1 MFKFRTEFEFSRS
14 SKRIILSFSDAFL
27 LLISLWLAL
36 SLRLGEFYLEISLEK
51 YTISSIW
58 LISSLI
64 LFWVLGIY
72 NSVIRFINHKVVL
85 SLSGAIFVC
94 SINLVVLDWFLK
106 GGFPRTV
113 PIIFAINALIL
124 LGGCRML
131 IRSLVL
137 YRDKRVKNQVL
148 IYGAGSSGSQLASA
162 LQNSLEYKVVAFVDD
177 NPKTHGTIISG
188 VKIYCPRKIQSLIN
202 KYDVERILLAIPSAS
217 RSERKHI
224 IDSLEHLGLPV
235 QTVPGTADLVDG
247 RADIDQIQDVKIED
261 LLGRDPVEPNK
272 QLMTQNIESKV
283 VLVTGAGGSI
293 GSELCRQILSQNPQR
308 LLLVEQ
314 SEYSLYSIEAELK
327 CNAIGKNVEITPL
340 LGSVR
345 DQTLLES
352 IMGEFGVQTV
362 YHAAAYKHVPLVEHN
377 TVQGLLNNVFGT
389 LNCVR
394 ASINT
399 GVEKFVLIST
409 DKAVRPTNVMGTTK
423 RIAELI
429 LQAYASE
436 ITNTSFSMV
445 RFGNVLGSSGSVV
458 PLFRSQIRS
467 GGPVTVTHPDITRYF
482 MTIPEAAQLVI
493 QAGAMGAGGDVFV
506 LDMGE
511 SVEIDSLAKKMIRLS
526 GLSIRDGE
534 NPDGDIEIKYTGLR
548 PGEKLYEEL
557 LIGKNVNGTTHPRI
571 MVAQED
577 FLPLEKLLSLL
588 DELKVAC
595 NNFDQEAI
603 RKLLLSAPAS
613 YQPTGKI
620 SDFLFCVQQDVKPVS
635 DSDKPKVVKLP
646 N

>member
-1 MFKFRTEFEFSRS
+1 MNKIFELSRTL
-14 SKRIILSFSDAFL
+14 KRLIVLFSDAVL
-27 LLISLWLAL
+27 LLMALWLAM
-36 SLRLGEFYLEISLEK
+36 SLRLGEFYVETSFEK
-51 YTISSIW
+51 YTIVSIW
-58 LISSLI
+58 LISSVI
-64 LFWVLGIY
+64 IFWSLGVY
-72 NSVIRFINHKVVL
+72 NSVIRFINHNVVVL
-85 SLSGAIFVC
+85 LSIAILAC
-94 SINLVVLDWFLK
+94 SVSLVVLDWFLK

-113 PIIFAINALIL
+113 PAIFAFNAIIL
-124 LGGCRML
+124 LGGSRMF
-131 IRSLVL
+131 IRGVL
-137 YRDKRVKNQVL
+137 LSRTQGAKNRVL

-162 LQNSLEYKVVAFVDD
+162 LQNSFEFKVVAFVDD
-177 NPKTHGTIISG
+177 NAKSQGTVISG
-188 VKIYCPRKIQSLIN
+188 VKVFLPDNIKAIAS
-202 KYDVERILLAIPSAS
+202 KFDVDRILLAIPSAS
-217 RSERKHI
+217 RSERKRI
-224 IDSLEHLGLPV
+224 IDSLEPLGLPV

-247 RADIDQIQDVKIED
+247 RADIDQIQDVKVED

-293 GSELCRQILSQNPQR
+293 GSELCRQILTQNPKR

-314 SEYSLYSIEAELK
+314 SEYSLYSIETELK
-327 CNAIGKNVEITPL
+327 SKTLGTGIEILPL

-345 DQTLLES
+345 EQSLMES
-352 IMGEFGVQTV
+352 IMLRFGVQTV

-394 ASINT
+394 AAINS

-436 ITNTSFSMV
+436 KTKTSFSMV

-458 PLFRSQIRS
+458 PLFRSQIRT

-493 QAGAMGAGGDVFV
+493 QAGAMGTGGDVFV

-571 MVAQED
+571 MVVQEE
-577 FLPLEKLLSLL
+577 FLSLEQLLSLL
-588 DELKVAC
+588 DELKIAC
-595 NNFDQEAI
+595 NNFDQEKL
-603 RKLLLSAPAS
+603 RELLLAAPAS

-620 SDFLFCVQQDVKPVS
+620 SDFLHKMQEQGSRVHIKGDEKIVS
-635 DSDKPKVVKLP
+635 ISNGD
-646 N
+646 